1 MDKMKKFTYSI
12 LCFLLIV
19 ISVSAQTTVSKKI
32 NIIPAPSNLKIQKGF
47 FPLGNRT
54 VIFIS
59 ANVPDTKATFLTE
72 QLRKYTGYDLT
83 VTKTPNQKNNIINL
97 SINKTKDQVLG
108 KEGYKL
114 NVSPNSIT
122 ISANQPN
129 GLFYGIETLLQLLPP
144 EKGGNELSVYHVEVS
159 ALEVI
164 DNPRFEWRGVMLD
177 VSRHFFPKDYIE
189 SLIDHIASY
198 KYNVFHWHLTDDQ
211 GWRIQIK
218 GLPALTDIGAWR
230 VPRTGGSFGDYEKP
244 QAGEKATYGGFYTE
258 QDIKKIVKYAADRYI
273 TIVPEIDVPAHS
285 KALIASFPNLS
296 CQQKPAY
303 VNPGSPLNEDEENVL
318 CVANDSTYL
327 ILDKI
332 FTQIAEMFP
341 GEYIHLGGDEAYKGF
356 WARDSKDQKL
366 MADEHITNTEKLQS
380 YFIKKVVKIINSKGK
395 KVIGWEEIMQG
406 GLTSGTVLQSWTS
419 VDAGIKAAAIGH
431 QVIMSPWDHGLYMD
445 HSPLERSYTFDPVP
459 DKVDPKFILGAEG
472 CLWTE
477 DVPHL
482 REAQKMYWP
491 HLLALSEVF
500 WSQKENKDYN
510 EFSNRVEAQLPRLE
524 AKNINYSKSIY
535 DPRIS
540 GVKDSV
546 NKTISVKLQTELKN
560 LDVYYTFDGTDP
572 DNFSLRYTGGLL
584 ATPIGATDI
593 KAVSFRNGKQLSKI
607 INVPLKNLVKNGI
620 IPINDK
626 NQ

>member
-1 MDKMKKFTYSI
+1 MRKFIYSVTS
-12 LCFLLIV
+12 LLLFAV
-19 ISVSAQTTVSKKI
+19 TASAQTNVFKKI
-32 NIIPAPSNLKIQKGF
+32 NIIPAPSSTQVQKGF

-59 ANVPDTKATFLTE
+59 ANVPDSKGTFLAE

-83 VTKTPNQKNNIINL
+83 VAKTSDQKNNIINL
-97 SINKTKDQVLG
+97 FLNRTEDQALG
-108 KEGYKL
+108 KEGYKM
-114 NVSPNSIT
+114 NVSTDAIT
-122 ISANQPN
+122 ISANEPN

-144 EKGGNELSVYHVEVS
+144 KKGGNELSVYHIEVPAVEI
-159 ALEVI
+159 I

-218 GLPALTDIGAWR
+218 GLPALTNIGAWR
-230 VPRTGGSFGDYEKP
+230 VLRTGGSFGDYEKP

-258 QDIKKIVKYAADRYI
+258 QDIKDIVKYAADRYI

-296 CQQKPAY
+296 CQQEPAY

-332 FTQIAEMFP
+332 FTQVAEMFP
-341 GEYIHLGGDEAYKGF
+341 GAYIHLGGDEAYKGF
-356 WARDSKDQKL
+356 WARDPKDQKL
-366 MADEHITNTEKLQS
+366 MAEKHLKNTEELQS

-406 GLTSGTVLQSWTS
+406 GLTPGTVLQSWTS

-431 QVIMSPWDHGLYMD
+431 QVIMSPWDQGLYMD
-445 HSPLERSYTFDPVP
+445 HSPLKRSYSFDPVP
-459 DKVDPKFILGAEG
+459 DKVDPKFILGGEG

-477 DVPHL
+477 DVPHFI
-482 REAQKMYWP
+482 EAQKMYWP
-491 HLLALSEVF
+491 RLLALSEVF
-500 WSQKENKDYN
+500 WSQKVNKDYN
-510 EFSNRVEAQLPRLE
+510 EFSNRVEGQLPRLE
-524 AKNINYSKSIY
+524 AKYINYSKSIY
-535 DPRIS
+535 DPRVS
-540 GVKDSV
+540 GVVDSA
-546 NKTISVKLQTELKN
+546 NNTLSIKLQTELN
-560 LDVYYTFDGTDP
+560 DLDIYYTFDGTDP
-572 DNFSLRYTGGLL
+572 GSYSLRYTGGLL
-584 ATPIGATDI
+584 APPMGATDI
-593 KAVSFRNGKQLSKI
+593 KAVSFRNGKQSSKI
-607 INVPLKNLVKNGI
+607 IKVPLKNLK
-620 IPINDK
+620 K
-626 NQ
+626 RWQHSE